1 MEFTKLREI
10 VRRESL
16 VYTLEEW
23 VERKPAA
30 NLLSRTE
37 RAIVNK
43 LQAAS
48 ETASETGLPSNKTD
62 LAQS

>member
-10 VRRESL
+10 VRRVSL

-30 NLLSRTE
+30 NLLSRRE
-37 RAIVNK
+37 GAVVK
-43 LQAAS
+43 LHA
-48 ETASETGLPSNKTD
+48 ASETGLPSN
-62 LAQS
+62 